1 MLYEI
6 MDLLLLAFLL
16 LARFSFGRV
25 EIGIIFLFFAFFT
38 LLVFFFLFIEVLFFK
53 SFSCK

>member
-16 LARFSFGRV
+16 LARFRFGRV